1 MLWQRGEETA
11 TATPL
16 LAPQR
21 TRRLEPPRPPP
32 PRRPGARITFQQ
44 SPLPADPG
52 KLKCWG

>member
-21 TRRLEPPRPPP
+21 TCRLEPPPGPSPEAARSTNHLPTKSPPSRP
-32 PRRPGARITFQQ
+32 
-44 SPLPADPG
+44 
-52 KLKCWG
+52 W

>member
-44 SPLPADPG
+44 SPLPVDPG